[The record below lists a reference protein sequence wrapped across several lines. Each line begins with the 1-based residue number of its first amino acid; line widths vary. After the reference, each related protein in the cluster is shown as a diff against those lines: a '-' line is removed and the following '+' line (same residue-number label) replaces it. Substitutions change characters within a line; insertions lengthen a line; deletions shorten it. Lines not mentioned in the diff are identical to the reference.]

1 MLLNHHKEI
10 MIEEVFKNYTI
21 KLGRNQDENDELVK
35 NAEPDDYWLHVSNHP
50 SPHCIIVNPSKKRIH
65 QKIIKHA
72 AYLTKKYYKY
82 ANIAKL
88 DIDVTRI
95 KFIETTDKKGL
106 VNVSNIIKIIKA

>member
-1 MLLNHHKEI
+1 

-50 SPHCIIVNPSKKRIH
+50 SPHCIIVNASKKRIH

-72 AYLTKKYYKY
+72 A
-82 ANIAKL
+82 
-88 DIDVTRI
+88 
-95 KFIETTDKKGL
+95 
-106 VNVSNIIKIIKA
+106 

>member
-1 MLLNHHKEI
+1 MMFSILRFDGLK
-10 MIEEVFKNYTI
+10 MAAKTVRGGPKT
-21 KLGRNQDENDELVK
+21 LPRSVSLV
-35 NAEPDDYWLHVSNHP
+35 YLSSRIVSYQ
-50 SPHCIIVNPSKKRIH
+50 CDGICADVKTKGVI
-65 QKIIKHA
+65 
-72 AYLTKKYYKY
+72 KKYSKY

>member
-1 MLLNHHKEI
+1 

-21 KLGRNQDENDELVK
+21 KLGRNQDENHELVR
-35 NAEPDDYWLHVSNHP
+35 NAEPDDYWLHVSEYP

-65 QKIIKHA
+65 QKILKHA
-72 AYLTKKYYKY
+72 AYLTKKHSKY
-82 ANIAKL
+82 SHISKL

-106 VNVSNIIKIIKA
+106 VTVSNIIKIIKA

>member
-1 MLLNHHKEI
+1 MSH
-10 MIEEVFKNYTI
+10 
-21 KLGRNQDENDELVK
+21 
-35 NAEPDDYWLHVSNHP
+35 
-50 SPHCIIVNPSKKRIH
+50 
-65 QKIIKHA
+65 
-72 AYLTKKYYKY
+72 LTKKYSKY